1 MVNPSNGMTFIS
13 LINSTNRITYS
24 YKWFV
29 RKYTRFT
36 YYWALYLML
45 TLPIGIDQFAEQ
57 EIVAYINK

>member
-1 MVNPSNGMTFIS
+1 MASVGP
-13 LINSTNRITYS
+13 YS
-24 YKWFV
+24 YRWFV